1 MLRLKLDLW
10 QMISGDKCLVLKCY
24 ITFNQIPTI
33 YHKVHVLVGYN
44 FLYIRKVNFNK
55 SCKLYKIILCLFLQ
69 VEISLGDDCQYHSIF
84 ACPILRQQSTNSN
97 HPVRLVCGHC
107 ISKDALTKLATANKY
122 VSVTEAPPNLIVPS
136 WEEISQMLQFFYMEL
151 NTPVSWVHPVL
162 QIAENQE
169 AIRCL

>member
-1 MLRLKLDLW
+1 MTSAW
-10 QMISGDKCLVLKCY
+10 FWNVN

-33 YHKVHVLVGYN
+33 YHKVHVLVGYI

-122 VSVTEAPPNLIVPS
+122 VSETPPQFNCGLMGRNLSHVATFSYGVKYTSFLVTPS
-136 WEEISQMLQFFYMEL
+136 AS
-151 NTPVSWVHPVL
+151 N
-162 QIAENQE
+162 
-169 AIRCL
+169 C